1 MPDFRKITAVVK
13 EDGDSELNI
22 ILLDYDD
29 PINTIKAIK
38 DPNYI
43 SDMIGEHLRY
53 IEDLSKFNPCDYID
67 DYDWVSCGGSFSM
80 RSRAWDEAIT
90 EEEFNNPPDKW
101 KNATLQTNNLIVYGD
116 GTHEGI

>member
-1 MPDFRKITAVVK
+1 MPNFRKITALVRQ
-13 EDGDSELNI
+13 DGDSELNI

-29 PINTIKAIK
+29 PINTIKVIR

-43 SDMIGEHLRY
+43 GEIIREHVRR
-53 IEDLSKFNPCDYID
+53 IDDPSEFDPCDYID
-67 DYDWVSCGGSFSM
+67 DYDWVSCGYDWGR
-80 RSRAWDEAIT
+80 RSRAWDEEIT

-101 KNATLQTNNLIVYGD
+101 KNARVESQIGIIYGD